1 MKQLHFLFVQ
11 LPVCI
16 LLSACIASGSGDP
29 EPFQT
34 AEPASVPQ
42 LPAPPVTSLTLGTTY
57 TGFFIGTDGILPD
70 GTLSQVLQYNQRMYE
85 LSATNVITEVPLL
98 NGTEAFDMAGNI
110 VFPDNE
116 GLIPND
122 LMVLSEKYIL
132 LAIRQRDLDGDA
144 DNDYHNLFVDLTT
157 GTVTAA
163 PLGLNIEGNSGSL
176 HVTTPGR
183 DYFPPDARWNDTE
196 DLYVIDVDY
205 ETLGLME
212 SGEFVE
218 EENEPV
224 DHSAGVPDLSCNNPP
239 ATDDTTDDATDNTA
253 TDAADAADDTATD
266 TTTDATDTADT
277 ATDDTT
283 TTTTD
288 SNCPATDTTDDTA
301 TDTTT
306 DNTDVT
312 AAAQS
317 LESMGLA
324 RNIGSRSTE
333 EEPKIPTAVYRVR
346 LGADGTYSLDKIS
359 APGDRPGLGQ
369 FVVSRSGVMIY
380 RNDDGGDNSY
390 RVLISGCED
399 ITGRLST
406 VLRLKNS
413 TLMVADDTDGEST
426 VFEIT
431 QRGINKLY
439 FSCNGNVIRESYSG
453 YTTGINSLR
462 MPMNSQTTAP
472 YEYEFPYLISGSC
485 DTVRLFPR
493 QDPESVV
500 ENPMPPIP
508 GLPSQDPRTLR
519 KAQYFNQRLYC
530 LGYDEAL
537 VLTVAE
543 LNPATTAGFVDLNFD
558 LSAWSPDFSTL
569 HLLDAS
575 NIIFTGQPRGS
586 FGFQTIQISD
596 QGVETDLTATIGGL
610 EVKQHIEITPPP
622 PPPVVAP

>member
-1 MKQLHFLFVQ
+1 MKQLRFLFVQ
-11 LPVCI
+11 LSTSI

-42 LPAPPVTSLTLGTTY
+42 LPTPPVTSLTLGTTY
-57 TGFFIGTDGILPD
+57 TGFFIGTDGLLPD

-98 NGTEAFDMAGNI
+98 NGTEAFDLGGNI

-132 LAIRQRDLDGDA
+132 LAVRQRDLDGDA

-157 GTVTAA
+157 GIVTAA
-163 PLGLNIEGNSGSL
+163 PLGLNNEGNSGSL
-176 HVTTPGR
+176 HVATAGR

-224 DHSAGVPDLSCNNPP
+224 DHSAGVPNLACNNPP
-239 ATDDTTDDATDNTA
+239 ATDDTADDTGNDR
-253 TDAADAADDTATD
+253 ADDTATD
-266 TTTDATDTADT
+266 DATTDTATDATDTAT
-277 ATDDTT
+277 TDTT
-283 TTTTD
+283 TDTTTD
-288 SNCPATDTTDDTA
+288 CPATDTTDEATTDTA
-301 TDTTT
+301 T

-317 LESMGLA
+317 LESMGLT
-324 RNIGSRSTE
+324 RSINSRSTE
-333 EEPKIPTAVYRVR
+333 EETKIPTAVFRVR

-380 RNDDGGDNSY
+380 RNEDGGDNSY

-413 TLMVADDTDGEST
+413 TLMVADDAAGEST
-426 VFEIT
+426 IFEIT

-462 MPMNSQTTAP
+462 MPVNSQTTAP
-472 YEYEFPYLISGSC
+472 YEYEYPYLISSTC

-537 VLTVAE
+537 VFTVSE
-543 LNPATTAGFVDLNFD
+543 LNPATTTGFMDLNFD

-575 NIIFTGQPRGS
+575 NIVFTGQPRGS

>member
-1 MKQLHFLFVQ
+1 MKQFGIVLACLA
-11 LPVCI
+11 CSS

-42 LPAPPVTSLTLGTTY
+42 LPAAPVTSLTLGTNY
-57 TGFFIGTDGILPD
+57 AGFFIGTDGVLAD
-70 GTLSQVLQYNQRMYE
+70 GTLSQVLQYNQRLYE
-85 LSATNVITEVPLL
+85 LSATNAISEVPLL
-98 NGTEAFDMAGNI
+98 NGTDPFDMAGNI

-122 LMVLSEKYIL
+122 LLVLSEKYIL
-132 LAIRQRDLDGDA
+132 LAVRKRDLDGDA
-144 DNDYHNLFVDLTT
+144 DNDYHNLFVDLST
-157 GTVTAA
+157 GTATAA
-163 PLGLNIEGNSGSL
+163 PLGLNKEGNSGSL
-176 HVTTPGR
+176 SVTTAGR
-183 DYFPPDARWNDTE
+183 DYFPPDARWNDTD

-218 EENEPV
+218 DANEPV

-239 ATDDTTDDATDNTA
+239 AQEAADPDSTDDTE
-253 TDAADAADDTATD
+253 
-266 TTTDATDTADT
+266 TTDADTDTETTEPAPDTADT
-277 ATDDTT
+277 ATDNTT
-283 TTTTD
+283 ATTS
-288 SNCPATDTTDDTA
+288 SNCDNTETDTTD
-301 TDTTT
+301 TT
-306 DNTDVT
+306 DANDVT
-312 AAAQS
+312 AGAQS

-324 RNIGSRSTE
+324 RSISPRSSD
-333 EEPKIPTAVYRVR
+333 EEPEIPTAVYRVR

-380 RNDDGGDNSY
+380 RNEDGGDNSY
-390 RVLISGCED
+390 RVLISGCEEV
-399 ITGRLST
+399 TGRLST

-413 TLMVADDTDGEST
+413 TLLVADDSAGNST
-426 VFEIT
+426 IFEVT

-462 MPMNSQTTAP
+462 MPFNSESIAP
-472 YEYEFPYLISGSC
+472 YEYEFPFLISAAC

-493 QDPESVV
+493 QDPEAEVI
-500 ENPMPPIP
+500 NPMPPVP

-519 KAQYFNQRLYC
+519 KAQYFDQKLYC
-530 LGYDEAL
+530 IGYNESLDL
-537 VLTVAE
+537 NVAE
-543 LNPATTAGFVDLNFD
+543 LDPSTSSGFTTLNFD
-558 LSAWSPDFSTL
+558 LSAWSTNFSTI

-575 NIIFTGQPRGS
+575 NIIFTGQLRTS
-586 FGFQTIQISD
+586 TGFRTIKVSD
-596 QGVETDLTATIGGL
+596 QGVETDLTETLGGL
-610 EVKQHIEITPPP
+610 EVRQHVEITPPP
-622 PPPVVAP
+622 PPPVVVP